1 MILSRVSGDCAEPWT
16 TGGWAAASE
25 WSKCLNTKLTFGE
38 KDKAMACVWL
48 FDVLDTV
55 SVTNIEQIGE
65 TLKLQ
70 AIKTEQVV
78 YKRWFLKK

>member
-1 MILSRVSGDCAEPWT
+1 
-16 TGGWAAASE
+16 
-25 WSKCLNTKLTFGE
+25 
-38 KDKAMACVWL
+38 MACVWL

-55 SVTNIEQIGE
+55 SVTYIEQIGE

-78 YKRWFLKK
+78 YKRWFLKNNFGLVFVGISALF